1 MGVISKL
8 ESAGAKVKAAV
19 LKAVAEVDG
28 VVLPDAEKLE
38 PFVAALMNAVVP
50 GSGNVAAIAEN
61 SLIAL
66 AQVLDAG
73 GAAAE
78 ASPARSSSSSR
89 RRATSPTATS
99 PTSWR

>member
-1 MGVISKL
+1 M
-8 ESAGAKVKAAV
+8 

-78 ASPARSSSSSR
+78 ANLTNLGLDTTLIGSVKELIPALK
-89 RRATSPTATS
+89 TAS
-99 PTSWR
+99 KS